1 MYKIYA
7 SVVTGMG
14 TQLRKGKNT
23 ISSTNLLS
31 KSSIS
36 LLLLMLSLIGYVPNC
51 FAQPTVLGSQV
62 VNGGYST
69 TNLVAV
75 SGALKQVRLQATS
88 GAASGARNWE
98 FATGTAAATVYTTNW
113 RPNASGNTLSVNT
126 YIPTTFANG
135 AKYNTSS
142 GGASGL
148 LPAITSGNY
157 YTFNVSNNSAADNVM
172 QLLETSY
179 APVTGTTGRTASCL

>member
-23 ISSTNLLS
+23 ISSTNSSTNLLS

-113 RPNASGNTLSVNT
+113 RPNTANNTLSINT

-157 YTFNVSNNSAADNVM
+157 YTLHHWQRSWVYKY
-172 QLLETSY
+172 LLKVCY
-179 APVTGTTGRTASCL
+179 WQY